1 MKLSKHL
8 DIAEVIRSES
18 AKREGIINMPTPEHY
33 ENLKVIAEKVF
44 EPIREHF
51 GVPILISSGYRSE
64 ALNVYIGGSRSS
76 DHSKGRALDLDMD
89 GSSSGVTNKM
99 IFDFIKDNL
108 EYDQLINEFDFA
120 WVHVGYRLDANRK
133 QTLRATKVNGK
144 TTYSPY

>member
-1 MKLSKHL
+1 MKLSNHL
-8 DIAEVIRSES
+8 DLGEVTRSES

-33 ENLKVIAEKVF
+33 ENLKVIAEKIF

-99 IFDFIKDNL
+99 IFEFIKDNL
-108 EYDQLINEFDFA
+108 EYDQLINEFDFG
-120 WVHVGYRLDANRK
+120 WVHVGYRLNANRK
-133 QTLRATKVNGK
+133 QTLRATKVKGK

>member
-8 DIAEVIRSES
+8 DLGEVTRSES

-33 ENLKVIAEKVF
+33 ENLKVIAEKIF

-51 GVPILISSGYRSE
+51 GVPIFISSGYRSE

-76 DHSKGRALDLDMD
+76 DHSRGRALDLDMD
-89 GSSSGVTNKM
+89 QSSSGVTNKM

-108 EYDQLINEFDFA
+108 DYDQLIDEYNFA
-120 WVHVGYRLDANRK
+120 WVHVGYRGKENRK

-144 TTYSPY
+144 TTYTPY

>member
-8 DIAEVIRSES
+8 DIGEVIRSES

-51 GVPILISSGYRSE
+51 GVPIFISSGYRSE

-99 IFDFIKDNL
+99 IFEFIKDNL
-108 EYDQLINEFDFA
+108 EYDQLINEFDFG
-120 WVHVGYRLDANRK
+120 WVHVGYRLNANRK